1 MNIENPCEIRACLV
15 LCVEKNVWIS
25 EIVESCWFRGCKFAS
40 NTSKMACKSEEV
52 DFLTPWTTRSCQ
64 MTDGILLLELRSPLF
79 FGTKIWCETGRISR
93 CLLGIEGTSF
103 EVWDLGMTFEKFR
116 SWWKWMLNWHC
127 MLRKR
132 WFMMFSAHNHHR
144 WNASHVVQLWLM
156 ETSWTRWVELSNWRL
171 VTEYLVTMVP
181 CPWAVIQQHKSYQQL
196 WVGVLTTLFYCICRK
211 SSNKTPTLQKAW
223 KDQHIRSIAV
233 RWERSSVQSECS
245 LFWKTCECF
254 WGQDPSWSQQ
264 WVHHQWSN
272 MGVSKNRG
280 TPKWMVY
287 NGNPIKM
294 DDFEVP
300 LFLETPI

>member
-1 MNIENPCEIRACLV
+1 
-15 LCVEKNVWIS
+15 
-25 EIVESCWFRGCKFAS
+25 
-40 NTSKMACKSEEV
+40 MACKSEEV
-52 DFLTPWTTRSCQ
+52 DFLAPALNFDINDQELPNDRWHFASGIAVSLVLRHEDLVRNRDNQPMFAGHWRSFVAIYWTSY
-64 MTDGILLLELRSPLF
+64 
-79 FGTKIWCETGRISR
+79 
-93 CLLGIEGTSF
+93 

-132 WFMMFSAHNHHR
+132 WFMMLSAHNHHR

-245 LFWKTCECF
+245 VFWKKHLNVF
-254 WGQDPSWSQQ
+254 
-264 WVHHQWSN
+264 
-272 MGVSKNRG
+272 GVRIHLEAN
-280 TPKWMVY
+280 
-287 NGNPIKM
+287 NGSTTNDHI
-294 DDFEVP
+294 
-300 LFLETPI
+300 